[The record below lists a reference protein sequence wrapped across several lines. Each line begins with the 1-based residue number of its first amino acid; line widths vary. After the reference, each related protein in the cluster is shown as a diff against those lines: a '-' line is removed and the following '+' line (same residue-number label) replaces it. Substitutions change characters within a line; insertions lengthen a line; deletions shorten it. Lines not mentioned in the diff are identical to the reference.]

1 MSNGSDDRV
10 ARYVPRSGLSIPIVT
25 VLGPDARVLEAEQ
38 RAAVRFVIQGGRGA
52 DIIFAVG
59 TNGEWDRLDNAGRQQ
74 ALQIIIDECRRSS
87 PPQRPVEAW
96 AGVTA
101 HTRDDTMAN
110 LAYAIEI
117 DADAAVIA
125 PLSIRD
131 VDDPVELLVRDVGK
145 VFECAGRMI
154 PVFLYDNAD
163 IAAPGKP
170 PHLHTRDVKRMS
182 ELPYVRGIKV
192 TASKA
197 VLGNYTR
204 AASHFKLAHEFAIYA
219 GNANLIFDLFG
230 PPAGIGGMLRHYW
243 NRYLTQRA
251 LPFGVVAGPA
261 NAMPREWQRAW
272 QACHAHDGALMNR
285 YCGAVNEFLAACAF
299 KRSGGDHIPMIA
311 CLKAALA
318 EMGVISSD
326 AVAPETPALAP
337 EERREFARRFGQ
349 LRARW
354 ASVLEPGWISEYD
367 AAAGRNLARQHG

>member
-1 MSNGSDDRV
+1 MDNATDERLS
-10 ARYVPRSGLSIPIVT
+10 RYVPKPGLSIPIVT
-25 VLGPDARVLEAEQ
+25 VLGPDGRVLETEQ

-59 TNGEWDRLDNAGRQQ
+59 TNGEWDRLDNAGRQE
-74 ALQIIIDECRRSS
+74 ALRIIVDETRRAS
-87 PPQRPVEAW
+87 PREHPVEAW

-101 HTRDDTMAN
+101 HTRADTMAN
-110 LAYAIEI
+110 LAYAVELN
-117 DADAAVIA
+117 ADAAVIA
-125 PLSIRD
+125 PLSIGD
-131 VDDPVELLVRDVGK
+131 VDDPVELLVRDVAA
-145 VFECAGRMI
+145 VFDRAGTTI

-219 GNANLIFDLFG
+219 GNANLIFDLFA
-230 PPAGIGGMLRHYW
+230 PPAGFAATIHHYW

-272 QACHAHDGALMNR
+272 QACHAHDGALMDR

-299 KRSGGDHIPMIA
+299 KRAAVDYVPMIA

-318 EMGVISSD
+318 EMGVIASD
-326 AVAPETPALAP
+326 AVAPATPALTP
-337 EERREFARRFGQ
+337 DERREFARRFAE

-354 ASVLEPGWISEYD
+354 AAILEPAWISEYD
-367 AAAGRNLARQHG
+367 SAAGRDLARQHG

>member
-1 MSNGSDDRV
+1 MDNGTDDRLS
-10 ARYVPRSGLSIPIVT
+10 RYAPSPGLSIPIVT
-25 VLGPDARVLEAEQ
+25 VLGPDGRVLEAEQ

-59 TNGEWDRLDNAGRQQ
+59 TNGEWDRLDNPGRQE
-74 ALQIIIDECRRSS
+74 ALRIIIDECRRCS
-87 PPQRPVEAW
+87 PPQRRVEAW

-101 HTRDDTMAN
+101 HTRADTMAN
-110 LAYAIEI
+110 LAYAAGL

-131 VDDPVELLVRDVGK
+131 VDDPVELLARDVAA
-145 VFECAGRMI
+145 VFERAGRAI

-170 PHLHTRDVKRMS
+170 QHLHTRDVKRMS
-182 ELPYVRGIKV
+182 ELAYVRGIKV

-219 GNANLIFDLFG
+219 GNANLIFDLFA
-230 PPAGIGGMLRHYW
+230 PPSGVGGTLRHYW

-272 QACHAHDGALMNR
+272 QACHSHDGALMDR
-285 YCGAVNEFLAACAF
+285 YCSAVNEFLAACVF
-299 KRSGGDHIPMIA
+299 KRGGADYVPMIA

-318 EMGVISSD
+318 EMGVITSA
-326 AVAPETPALAP
+326 AVAPQTPALAP
-337 EERREFARRFGQ
+337 EERREFARRFGE

-354 ASVLEPGWISEYD
+354 AGILEPGWISEYD
-367 AAAGRNLARQHG
+367 AAAGRDLARQHG